1 MIVAPLTKTLERQK
15 VLDFSKNIISTG
27 LNILMKKPKSEMETV
42 TFAPFTFLSVWSAE
56 TWITIIIAV
65 AIFSAGSYAISRFI
79 GSPDRVRALESK
91 GTDNL
96 SPCGS
101 VWFTV
106 GSLFCRDT
114 GIYPR

>member
-1 MIVAPLTKTLERQK
+1 MI
-15 VLDFSKNIISTG
+15 DFSKNIMSTG
-27 LNILMKKPKSEMETV
+27 LNILMKKTQSEMESA
-42 TFAPFTFLSVWSAE
+42 TFGPFTFLSVWSAE
-56 TWITIIIAV
+56 TWIIIIV
-65 AIFSAGSYAISRFI
+65 AIALYSAGSYAISLFI

-91 GTDNL
+91 ATDSL

-101 VWFTV
+101 IWFTI